1 MSVEVA
7 DCVGF
12 VFVALDCTSEG
23 VDDYELGGC
32 LVDEV
37 EDGVGAFGCVEWWE

>member
-7 DCVGF
+7 DGVGF
-12 VFVALDCTSEG
+12 VFVAFDGSAEG
-23 VDDYELGGC
+23 VDDYELGLG

-37 EDGVGAFGCVEWWE
+37 EDGVGAFCGVEWWE